1 MKSLSSVYFARLM
14 FLKSHDWRS
23 TEISGGEALDF
34 CYGLYRTNNG
44 GIWKD
49 FLCVCVCVCVCVW
62 SLGHLELIC
71 VLLSHFPCQASGQ
84 FLQVKLKLV
93 QADVAIFSGSE
104 G

>member
-1 MKSLSSVYFARLM
+1 MLR
-14 FLKSHDWRS
+14 R
-23 TEISGGEALDF
+23 
-34 CYGLYRTNNG
+34 LYRTNDG

-49 FLCVCVCVCVCVW
+49 FLCVCVCV
-62 SLGHLELIC
+62 LGHLELIC
-71 VLLSHFPCQASGQ
+71 ALLSLFPCQASGQ